1 MKRSGGKE
9 SGAGAAATAVLL
21 FALLMLVVASM
32 RAEAAAVA
40 ARRLSG
46 PKLNPCTHDPN
57 NPGQGCNLPPAGK
70 QAAAAHT
77 EAPSSRLI
85 SVNRASA
92 GRSNCTNDPNAPQG
106 QTCPTPPAKAP

>member
-1 MKRSGGKE
+1 
-9 SGAGAAATAVLL
+9 
-21 FALLMLVVASM
+21 MLVVASM

-57 NPGQGCNLPPAGK
+57 NPGQGCNLPPAAK
-70 QAAAAHT
+70 QASAAHT

-85 SVNRASA
+85 SVSKASA
-92 GRSNCTNDPNAPQG
+92 GPSDCTHDRNAPPG
-106 QTCPTPPAKAP
+106 KRCPTPPAKAP